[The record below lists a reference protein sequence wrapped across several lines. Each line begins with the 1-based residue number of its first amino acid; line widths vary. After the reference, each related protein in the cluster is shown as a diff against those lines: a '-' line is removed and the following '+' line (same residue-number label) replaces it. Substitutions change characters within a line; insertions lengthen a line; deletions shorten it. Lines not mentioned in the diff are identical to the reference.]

1 MIGAAAS
8 LGACASRGR
17 DPQKP
22 AALLSSSLGAEGELR
37 RLIGEWARASKA
49 ERIAMEGAI
58 QTLRRAHPKDPAAR
72 AADVLLAWIAL
83 DRGEDAV
90 AAERAREAAEAA
102 GTGSF
107 ADVARTVR
115 GAALRRQGQ
124 PEAALALLE
133 PLVSKLVD
141 GWARALLNEEVV
153 ESAVRAGKWQR
164 TLELMSVW
172 LREAGTDERASVR
185 AHIERD
191 LERLP
196 AGELTRWLGRERGIE
211 LAQAAEEELEIR
223 RLVAQRLAMVARAE
237 KDAELAHQLLA
248 GSGTLLGDHSDAIA
262 QLAAGANRARV
273 EARTVGLLL
282 SLRNEKTRRRG
293 AQIAD
298 GVAFG
303 LGLPGSRARL
313 VSRDDH
319 GSAERLEE
327 ALAALS
333 ADGASIVIAG
343 SDEQEAGVAA
353 TFAEQKQI
361 PVILLRPPAPG
372 TAPPGKLRF
381 SFVVGVDLIEL
392 ESMLVS
398 ALASRG
404 ASPVAILADE
414 PVSPRAPR
422 PEVTSLRGCNDA
434 SAPWKPLGVLGVVLS
449 AHPECARAAVIAGA
463 PQRLRFAASFEA
475 DAAALPAGSVTATAG
490 LYPIALGSK
499 PKPLEA
505 WIKAHA
511 SAPSWWVALGR
522 DAAVLAWAGVQG
534 LPPQGTEDPHEV
546 ALRRAMAASAV
557 ASAQVEL
564 WTTEATG
571 FGGGRALQRAIG
583 VREVGR

>member
-1 MIGAAAS
+1 
-8 LGACASRGR
+8 
-17 DPQKP
+17 
-22 AALLSSSLGAEGELR
+22 
-37 RLIGEWARASKA
+37 
-49 ERIAMEGAI
+49 MEGSI
-58 QTLRRAHPKDPAAR
+58 QRFREAHRRDVLAR

-83 DRGEDAV
+83 DRGDLAL
-90 AAERAREAAEAA
+90 AHERARQAEEAA
-102 GTGSF
+102 GAGSYG
-107 ADVARTVR
+107 DVARTVR
-115 GAALRRQGQ
+115 GAALRRQGR
-124 PEAALALLE
+124 PEAALTLLE

-164 TLELMSVW
+164 ALGWMSVW
-172 LREAGTDERASVR
+172 LREAGTEERASVR

-191 LERLP
+191 LERVP
-196 AGELTRWLGRERGIE
+196 AAELGRWLGRERGIE
-211 LAQAAEEELEIR
+211 LARAAEEELEIR

-248 GSGTLLGDHSDAIA
+248 GSGSLLGDHSDAIA
-262 QLAAGANRARV
+262 QLAAGASRARV

-319 GSAERLEE
+319 GSIDRIEE
-327 ALAALS
+327 ALSALS

-343 SDEQEAGVAA
+343 SDEHEAGVAA

-361 PVILLRPPAPG
+361 PVILLRAPAPG
-372 TAPPGKLRF
+372 STPPGKLRF
-381 SFVVGVDLIEL
+381 SFVVGVDLIDL
-392 ESMLVS
+392 ESTLVS

-422 PEVTSLRGCNDA
+422 GDVISLRGCNAA
-434 SAPWKPLGVLGVVLS
+434 SASWKALGVGGVVLS

-463 PQRLRFAASFEA
+463 PDRLRFAASFEA
-475 DAAALPAGSVTATAG
+475 DGAALPAGSVTATAG

-499 PKPLEA
+499 PRALEG
-505 WIKAHA
+505 WLKTHPI
-511 SAPSWWVALGR
+511 APAWWVALGR

-546 ALRRAMAASAV
+546 ALRRAMAATAV
-557 ASAQVEL
+557 AAAQVDL
-564 WTTEATG
+564 WTTEARG
-571 FGGGRALQRAIG
+571 FHGGRALPRTIG